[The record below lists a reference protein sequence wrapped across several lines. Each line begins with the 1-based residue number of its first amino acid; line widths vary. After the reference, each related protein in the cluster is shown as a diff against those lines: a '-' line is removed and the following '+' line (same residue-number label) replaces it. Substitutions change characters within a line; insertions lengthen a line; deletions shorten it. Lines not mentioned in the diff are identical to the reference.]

1 MPRLLKFPVIRALPY
16 SLLGSLALIACTEDP
31 QSNDDEASET
41 GDGDGDPGDGDGDGD
56 GEATRPNWHQDIA
69 PLVYENCVGCHREGS
84 IAPFSLETY
93 AGASAWAALM
103 NDVVAA
109 GTMPPWGAIET
120 DECQPDHAWA
130 NDLRLDDAQKQLLA
144 DWIAVGTPE
153 GDPADAV
160 ELPSPPNLDLA
171 NPTATFQNPSPFV
184 VGGNADSF
192 ICYSIDPQLDND
204 VWVTG
209 VQMVPDNQQ
218 VVHHVLIY
226 ADPDANSATVAGPD
240 GSYPCFGV
248 AGVDNAQLIGTW
260 VPGAV
265 PTEMPANVGLPLPA
279 GSRIILAYHYHPTGA
294 GDEVDQSSV
303 ALRYTEDPPIY
314 RGSVDLI
321 GNFPTAPS
329 LLPGPN
335 DPGGNALFYI
345 PANASGHTETM
356 RFEIPAVVPPVDIFT
371 LGTHMHYV
379 GVDMR
384 VWIERDGEEICMI
397 QTPRWDF
404 NWQRT
409 YNIDATIG
417 NFPKVQGGDV
427 VMLECTYENTLDNPF
442 LAEALAEEGMS
453 QPTNVLLGE
462 SSLEEMCLLIF
473 GVAYPNFP

>member
-1 MPRLLKFPVIRALPY
+1 MRRLAVWTLPCAAL
-16 SLLGSLALIACTEDP
+16 LVFACT
-31 QSNDDEASET
+31 DDSKSGDAEAGEAET
-41 GDGDGDPGDGDGDGD
+41 GDGDGDPGDGDGDGQ
-56 GEATRPNWHQDIA
+56 AARPNWHQDIA
-69 PLVYENCVGCHREGS
+69 PLVYDNCVGCHVDAG

-93 AGASAWAALM
+93 DQAAPWAALM
-103 NDVVAA
+103 NDVVAD
-109 GTMPPWGAIET
+109 GLMPPWGAVET
-120 DECQPDHAWA
+120 EVCQLEHDWA
-130 NDLRLDDAQKQLLA
+130 NDLRLGAEQKQMLA
-144 DWIAVGTPE
+144 DWVEAGAPE

-160 ELPSPPNLDLA
+160 ELPSPPNLDLED
-171 NPTATFQNPSPFV
+171 PTATFQNPTPFN
-184 VGGNADSF
+184 VGGTEDSF
-192 ICYSIDPQLDND
+192 ICYSIDPQLDTD

-209 VQMVPDNQQ
+209 VQMVPDNEQ

-226 ADPDANSATVAGPD
+226 ADPNANSAAVAGPD

-265 PTEMPANVGLPLPA
+265 PTEMPTNVGLALPA
-279 GSRIILAYHYHPTGA
+279 GSRIILAYHYHPTGS
-294 GDEVDQSSV
+294 GDEIDQSSV
-303 ALRYTEDPPIY
+303 ALRYTDVPPAFVGNI
-314 RGSVDLI
+314 DLL
-321 GNFPTAPS
+321 GNFFTGAQG

-345 PANASGHTETM
+345 PAGASGHTETM
-356 RFEIPAVVPPVDIFT
+356 RVVIPDIVPPVDVFT

-384 VWIERDGEEICMI
+384 AWIERDGEQICLI

-427 VMLECTYENTLDNPF
+427 VMLECTYENTLANPF
-442 LAEALAEEGMS
+442 LAAALAENGLSE
-453 QPTNVLLGE
+453 PTDVLLGE
-462 SSLEEMCLLIF
+462 SSLAEMCLLVF